1 MLKPRWS
8 VFVSPPL
15 EGTSSE
21 NPSHA
26 CRQKLV
32 IWLCSLCLLQSFG
45 ISVLMSMLRSYHEDL
60 ENEIEEFKCH
70 GKRETILWLC
80 DYEVLQSWCPTRMCG
95 IQSAFEFTKS
105 LGPWEYILG
114 RFEARPPRPHFPGQS
129 WRWQI
134 STEMAKFLTTSCLDR
149 IRKKDYIYFY
159 IYIYSSL
166 DAVKI
171 PLAGPRL
178 AETVQKE
185 QNVVTCPHL
194 NLSIRIVRRMCV
206 PSLHLPCIFPFNL
219 SLGQK
224 KCYFVARRFASC
236 QNWILQPRKP
246 PEGSKLSKQWKPVR
260 ASTDGAC
267 LSNRASSWEIQKMQK
282 LQLHMLV
289 QQCAPKPCK

>member
-1 MLKPRWS
+1 MVKR
-8 VFVSPPL
+8 FCSPPL

-114 RFEARPPRPHFPGQS
+114 RFEARPPWPHFSRSVLKMTDIDRDGKVSYNELLRQNFKKTISYTVRWMQLKSLWPAPG
-129 WRWQI
+129 W
-134 STEMAKFLTTSCLDR
+134 
-149 IRKKDYIYFY
+149 
-159 IYIYSSL
+159 
-166 DAVKI
+166 
-171 PLAGPRL
+171 PRL
-178 AETVQKE
+178 
-185 QNVVTCPHL
+185 C
-194 NLSIRIVRRMCV
+194 
-206 PSLHLPCIFPFNL
+206 
-219 SLGQK
+219 K
-224 KCYFVARRFASC
+224 KS
-236 QNWILQPRKP
+236 
-246 PEGSKLSKQWKPVR
+246 
-260 ASTDGAC
+260 
-267 LSNRASSWEIQKMQK
+267 
-282 LQLHMLV
+282 
-289 QQCAPKPCK
+289 

>member
-1 MLKPRWS
+1 MVKR
-8 VFVSPPL
+8 FCSPPL

-114 RFEARPPRPHFPGQS
+114 RFEARPPWPHFPGQS

-134 STEMAKFLTTSCLDR
+134 STETAKFLTTSCLDR
-149 IRKKDYIYFY
+149 ISKKTISYTVRWMQLK
-159 IYIYSSL
+159 SL
-166 DAVKI
+166 WPA
-171 PLAGPRL
+171 PGWPRL
-178 AETVQKE
+178 
-185 QNVVTCPHL
+185 C
-194 NLSIRIVRRMCV
+194 
-206 PSLHLPCIFPFNL
+206 
-219 SLGQK
+219 K
-224 KCYFVARRFASC
+224 K
-236 QNWILQPRKP
+236 
-246 PEGSKLSKQWKPVR
+246 SKMS
-260 ASTDGAC
+260 
-267 LSNRASSWEIQKMQK
+267 
-282 LQLHMLV
+282 
-289 QQCAPKPCK
+289 